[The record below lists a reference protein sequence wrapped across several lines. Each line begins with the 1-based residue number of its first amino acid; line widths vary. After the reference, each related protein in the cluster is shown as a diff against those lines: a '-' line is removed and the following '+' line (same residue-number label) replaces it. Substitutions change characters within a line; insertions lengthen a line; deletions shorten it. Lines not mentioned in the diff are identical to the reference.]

1 MSTVITQ
8 CARCGADLSP
18 ENLTC
23 PQCGALVHT
32 GRLREL
38 AAKATSAEN
47 VNDLSSALGAW
58 REALTLLPP
67 ETQQYQTITS
77 KIAALSNRVHSGEA
91 RPAWWK
97 RVSTLGPVGVVAAAL
112 GKAKFLLLGFGK
124 LGTLLSFM
132 ASFGV
137 YWTLWGWK
145 FALCFL
151 LSIYIHEMGHVAAL
165 SRYGV
170 PATAP
175 TFIPGFGALIRLKQH
190 PASAIEDARVG
201 LAGPIWGLGSGLLWL
216 GLYLLT
222 HQPFWVAMVHTTAW
236 LNLFNLI
243 PVWQLDGSRGV
254 RSLDRT
260 QIALLVAVTGI
271 AWLVS
276 REGMLIILGLTLAY
290 RAYTKGSSRND
301 STEPDWAGCGQFVGL
316 IAALSLLAM
325 LPL

>member
-1 MSTVITQ
+1 MTAPVLTT
-8 CARCGADLSP
+8 CGRCGAELAP
-18 ENLTC
+18 GVLTC
-23 PQCGALVHT
+23 LSCGALVHT
-32 GRLREL
+32 ARLREL
-38 AAKATSAEN
+38 AQAAASAESAGD
-47 VNDLSSALGAW
+47 VSKALGAW

-67 ETQQYQTITS
+67 ETQQYHTIVS
-77 KIAALSNRVHSGEA
+77 KIAALSSRVHSGEA
-91 RPAWWK
+91 RPPWWK
-97 RVSTLGPVGVVAAAL
+97 RVSSLGPLGVVAAGL

-124 LGTLLSFM
+124 LGTLLSFL
-132 ASFGV
+132 ATFGV

-201 LAGPIWGLGSGLLWL
+201 LAGPIWGLGAGLLWF
-216 GLYLLT
+216 GLYVVT
-222 HQPFWVAMVHTTAW
+222 GQPFWVAMMHATAW

-243 PVWQLDGSRGV
+243 PVWQLDGSRGT

-260 QIALLVAVTGI
+260 QTALLAAVAGL

-276 REGMLIILGLTLAY
+276 REGMLIILALALAY
-290 RAYTKGSSRND
+290 RAYSKHD
-301 STEPDWAGCGQFVGL
+301 DTEPDWNGCGQFAGL
-316 IAALSLLAM
+316 IAALTLLSM

>member
-1 MSTVITQ
+1 MGTAVIAA
-8 CARCGADLSP
+8 CARCGAELASG
-18 ENLTC
+18 NLTC

-32 GRLREL
+32 ARLREL
-38 AAKATSAEN
+38 AAKAASAGSAH
-47 VNDLSSALGAW
+47 DLSAALGAW

-77 KIAALSNRVHSGEA
+77 KIAALSNRVHAGEA
-91 RPAWWK
+91 RPPWWK
-97 RVSTLGPVGVVAAAL
+97 RVSALGPVGVLAAGL

-124 LGTLLSFM
+124 LGTLLSFL

-201 LAGPIWGLGSGLLWL
+201 LAGPIWGLGAGLLWL
-216 GLYLLT
+216 GLYLIT
-222 HQPFWVAMVHTTAW
+222 GQPFWVAMMHSVAW

-254 RSLDRT
+254 RSLDGT
-260 QIALLVAVTGI
+260 QTMLLAAAAGI
-271 AWLVS
+271 AWLVA

-290 RAYTKGSSRND
+290 RAYAKRRND
-301 STEPDWAGCGQFVGL
+301 GAESDWAGCGQFAGL

>member
-1 MSTVITQ
+1 MTATLTQ
-8 CARCGADLSP
+8 CNRCGAELAPSL
-18 ENLTC
+18 LTC
-23 PQCGALVHT
+23 PACGALLHT
-32 GRLREL
+32 AEL
-38 AAKATSAEN
+38 TQLARTAASAEAAG
-47 VNDLSSALGAW
+47 DWSKALGAW

-67 ETQQYQTITS
+67 ETQQYQTILS
-77 KIAALSNRVHSGEA
+77 KIAALSGRVHAGEG
-91 RPAWWK
+91 RPPWWK
-97 RVSTLGPVGVVAAAL
+97 RVSSLGPVGVLAAAL

-124 LGTLLSFM
+124 LGTLLSFL
-132 ASFGV
+132 ATFGV

-190 PASAIEDARVG
+190 PASAVEDARVG
-201 LAGPIWGLGSGLLWL
+201 LAGPIWGLGAGLLWF
-216 GLYLLT
+216 GLYAIT
-222 HQPFWVAMVHTTAW
+222 REPFWVAMMHSTAW

-243 PVWQLDGSRGV
+243 PVWQLDGSRGT

-260 QIALLVAVTGI
+260 QIALLVCVTGVC
-271 AWLVS
+271 WLVS
-276 REGMLIILGLTLAY
+276 REGMLLILGLTLAY
-290 RAYTKGSSRND
+290 RAYSKRDAAES
-301 STEPDWAGCGQFVGL
+301 DWAGCGQFAGL

-325 LPL
+325 LPR